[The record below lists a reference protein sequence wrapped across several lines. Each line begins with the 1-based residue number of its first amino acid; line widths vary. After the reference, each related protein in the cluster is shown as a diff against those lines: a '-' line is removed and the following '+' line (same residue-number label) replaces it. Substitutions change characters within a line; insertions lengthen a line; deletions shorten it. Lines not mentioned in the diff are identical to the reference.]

1 MTNERKSLRHP
12 DRAPVHPGAIL
23 REDVLPHIEKSKSA
37 FAEALG
43 ISRQMLHGIL
53 AEKHPVTVDMAVRL
67 GHVLGNGPDIW
78 IGLQRTYDLWHA
90 ERRIDFGKLKT
101 LNATIAAE

>member
-1 MTNERKSLRHP
+1 MAMRQSLRDP
-12 DRAPVHPGAIL
+12 NRAPVHPGAII
-23 REDVLPHIEKSKSA
+23 RDISLPALEITKSA

-67 GHVLGNGPDIW
+67 GHVLGNGPDMW

-101 LNATIAAE
+101 LNTTIAAE